1 MHRVA
6 LILVLAGALL
16 LAACGGGE
24 ESAASAPAQEEP
36 ATVYQVR
43 GQFVM
48 YQYGGE
54 AIRVDHEEIPG
65 FMKAMRMDFR
75 PKDPA
80 EVEGLEP
87 GDKISFRY
95 VVGEKDEHIEGIE
108 KLPPETELHLAA
120 DDTH

>member
-6 LILVLAGALL
+6 LILVLAAALL

-24 ESAASAPAQEEP
+24 ESAASAPAAEEQ
-36 ATVYQVR
+36 ATTYQVR

-65 FMKAMRMDFR
+65 FMEAMRMDFR
-75 PKDPA
+75 PGDPA
-80 EVEGLEP
+80 EVAGLEP

-95 VVGEKDEHIEGIE
+95 VVGEKGAHIEGLE

-120 DDTH
+120 ADSH